1 MHVSNVQVVCPSCG
15 KATRVGHRRSE
26 PDDNGKTH
34 SVRVCKR
41 CNGDI

>member
-1 MHVSNVQVVCPSCG
+1 VQVVCPGCS

-34 SVRVCKR
+34 SIRVCKR
-41 CNGDI
+41 CNTDL